1 MTSKRYK
8 VYFSILLSSLLVAC
22 EEPAQMAVGQLESDR
37 VEIVAESNEP
47 IVSIPVLEGDVLNQ
61 GGIILRQ
68 DTNRIDIRIQ
78 EADANIERIQ
88 AILDEQI
95 AGPRPETID
104 AMQANLLEANI
115 ERDFRARELNRLT
128 GLREQ
133 NLTSI
138 ESIDTAQMLLARAEA
153 RINLFTAQLAEL
165 QAGTRE
171 EQIAQTR
178 HQLQQASAQ
187 LNSLRF
193 DRERL
198 FVIATASGL
207 VDSLPFEVG
216 ERPRVGDVVA
226 VLLTGSQP
234 YARVYIPEPMRGGIN
249 IGSDLLVHI
258 DGIENPLAG
267 TVRRIASESS
277 FTPYFALTE
286 RDRSRLS
293 YMAEIALPDTTS
305 RLPEGVPVQV
315 YFDSP

>member
-1 MTSKRYK
+1 MKSKRYK
-8 VYFSILLSSLLVAC
+8 IFVSIILASLLVAC
-22 EEPAQMAVGQLESDR
+22 EEEVLMAVGQLESDR

-47 IVSIPVLEGDVLNQ
+47 IVSIAVLEGDSLNL

-68 DTNRIDIRIQ
+68 DSNRIDIRIR

-88 AILDEQI
+88 AVLDEQI

-104 AMQANLLEANI
+104 AMKANLLEANI
-115 ERDFRARELNRLT
+115 ERDFRERELNRLT

-133 NLTSI
+133 NLTSV
-138 ESIDTAQMLLARAEA
+138 ESVDTAQMLLERADA

-165 QAGTRE
+165 EAGTRE

-187 LNSLRF
+187 LSGLRF
-193 DRERL
+193 DRERVS
-198 FVIATASGL
+198 VIATAAGI

-216 ERPRVGDVVA
+216 ERPRPGDVVA
-226 VLLTGSQP
+226 VLLTGPQP
-234 YARVYIPEPMRGGIN
+234 YARVYIPEPMRVGIN
-249 IGSDLLVHI
+249 VGSELQVHV
-258 DGIENPLAG
+258 DGLDNTLTG

-293 YMAEIALPDTTS
+293 YMAEIALPESAT

-315 YFDSP
+315 YFD

>member
-1 MTSKRYK
+1 
-8 VYFSILLSSLLVAC
+8 
-22 EEPAQMAVGQLESDR
+22 MAVGQLESDR
-37 VEIVAESNEP
+37 VEIIAESNEP
-47 IVSIPVLEGDVLNQ
+47 IISIPVLEGDSLNL

-68 DTNRIDIRIQ
+68 DTNRLDIKIR
-78 EADANIERIQ
+78 EAEANIERIQ

-95 AGPRPETID
+95 AGPRIEIID
-104 AMQANLLEANI
+104 AMKANLLEANI
-115 ERDFRARELNRLT
+115 ESDFRDRELNRLV

-138 ESIDTAQMLLARAEA
+138 ESVDTAEMLLQRANA
-153 RINLFTAQLAEL
+153 RISLFAAQLAEL
-165 QAGTRE
+165 EAGTRV
-171 EQIAQTR
+171 EQIEQTR
-178 HQLQQASAQ
+178 HQLNQAGIQMS
-187 LNSLRF
+187 SLRF

-198 FVIATASGL
+198 FVIATAPGI

-226 VLLTGSQP
+226 VLLAGPQP
-234 YARVYIPEPMRGGIN
+234 YARVYIPETVRVSVN
-249 IGSDLLVHI
+249 IGTQLQVHI
-258 DGIENPLAG
+258 DGLEAPVTG

-293 YMAEIALPDTTS
+293 YMAEIALQETGI

-315 YFDSP
+315 YFE

>member
-234 YARVYIPEPMRGGIN
+234 YARVYIPEPMRVGIN
-249 IGSDLLVHI
+249 IGSELLVHI